1 MNLLTLADLK
11 ASRIPG
17 LVGTCGDSE
26 DFLDVVN
33 KAVRELMPRGE
44 FDGLVVKMRVC
55 AYSGCVV
62 WPSNVKTV
70 LAASVSGQSVQ
81 SRNGWYEMIPANYG
95 LVDANKRCGPR
106 VMEVDGLV
114 PTFRK
119 IPECD
124 GTFLR
129 VSIERDA
136 DVGKTMTLYGIDGNG
151 NQLYT
156 ARSDGS
162 YLPGVTITFQKPYTE
177 TTIRMRDIDRVQ
189 KDPTVGPVHLYSTQ
203 GVPGDLTHLGTYR
216 PRDTNPM
223 FRTTTFN
230 TFRSMGCCTCSGGLK
245 SILALVKLAY
255 EPMMLDDDLCPI
267 QNQDAIEDMARSIR
281 FADGMDASNAARWRA
296 SAIEK
301 LNMDLNETQPQEQI
315 SVNNSGFGT
324 AKPWKRGIGR
334 IL

>member
-17 LVGTCGDSE
+17 LVGTCGDSDE
-26 DFLDVVN
+26 FLDIIN

-44 FDGLVVKMRVC
+44 FEGLVVKMRVC

-62 WPSNVKTV
+62 WPSSVKTV
-70 LAASVSGQSVQ
+70 LSANVSGQTVQ
-81 SRNGWYEMIPANYG
+81 SRNGWYEMLPGNYG
-95 LVDANKRCGPR
+95 LVSANKRCGAR
-106 VMEVDGLV
+106 LMEVDGLV

-119 IPECD
+119 IPECE
-124 GTFLR
+124 GAFLR

-136 DVGKTMTLYGIDGNG
+136 DVGKMMTFYGIDDNG

-162 YLPGVTITFQKPYTE
+162 YVPGVTITFAKPYTE
-177 TTIRMRDIDRVQ
+177 TTIRLRDIERVQ
-189 KDPTVGPVHLYSTQ
+189 KDRTVGPVHLYSTQ
-203 GVPGDLTHLGTYR
+203 GVAGDLIHLANYR
-216 PRDTNPM
+216 PTDTNPM

-230 TFRSMGCCTCSGGLK
+230 TFRSMGCCSCNGAKT
-245 SILALVKLAY
+245 ILAMVKLNF
-255 EPMMLDDDLCPI
+255 EPMILDDDLCLI

-281 FADGMDASNAARWRA
+281 FADSFDANSAARWRA

-301 LNMDLNETQPQEQI
+301 LNIDLAETQPPEQI

-324 AKPWKRGIGR
+324 AHPSRHGIGN
-334 IL
+334 IM